1 MVDMNSESP
10 KPVDITAAQPHW
22 LRTGFKFFPYAAQL
36 TGQWWVVRA
45 NYCFPEHDLCTLFID
60 GHAIA
65 DLTGSPDDPR
75 PLVASIAALH
85 PITPWIDARVP
96 AMAAELAET
105 AVAAAADYVVYG
117 SESNDPCD
125 LCEFAQRDRA
135 IPASKEGVHETRDG
149 SS

>member
-85 PITPWIDARVP
+85 PITPWIDA
-96 AMAAELAET
+96 
-105 AVAAAADYVVYG
+105 AADYVVYG
-117 SESNDPCD
+117 SGSNDPCD